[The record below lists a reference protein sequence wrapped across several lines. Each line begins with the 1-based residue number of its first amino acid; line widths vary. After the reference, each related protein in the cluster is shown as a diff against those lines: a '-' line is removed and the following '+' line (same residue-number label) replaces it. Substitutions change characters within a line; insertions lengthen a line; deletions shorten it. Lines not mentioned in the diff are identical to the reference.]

1 MSRWLTDY
9 KNHPFQKNWFALKEL
24 LKGIIVDDQTILTNV
39 QELARLKKVI
49 AYIDNILLG
58 LDPELVPKATWSSF
72 QQQLEPCLQHILAYK
87 NTKKIANL
95 NQANDHADNLLSYV
109 KPYFTTHEN
118 IIRSLKLGANA
129 YEEQFTDYAES
140 FKNKSDSLIKTIESN
155 QSSTTEYLK
164 QVEKIT
170 KKIVVLSDRLFEEKD
185 GVAGTE
191 AMVDK
196 LVVQLKQQAADV
208 TQLHSELL
216 LGDASKK
223 MLIEKVEKE
232 VTASQKII
240 LEKLSSV
247 KNEVDELAQYHK
259 VIFGDKESDNN
270 SGLKVEIE
278 KRRKDLIALET
289 ENKNNYEALFKKIEG
304 LLPGAT
310 SAGLASAYKELK
322 DKFDS
327 SIKNYTRAF
336 TGALLLL
343 IGASFVMSLSSF
355 SIFPVFEMKFI
366 DVQQWDVIL
375 RAVIYKTPFML
386 PIIWFAI
393 FSAKRRSQ
401 YERLQQEY
409 AHKEAFAKS
418 YESYKLQ
425 LTELKIES
433 NELQMALIE
442 KAIQAIAYNASVT
455 LDGKHEDSSPFTQ
468 VIEKLTPDDKK
479 ALFEL
484 IRKTGK

>member
-9 KNHPFQKNWFALKEL
+9 KNHPFQKNWIEIKEV
-24 LKGIIVDDQTILTNV
+24 LKGVNVDDQTILTNV

-72 QQQLEPCLQHILAYK
+72 QQQLEPCLQHLLAYK
-87 NTKKIANL
+87 NTKKIAHL
-95 NQANDHADNLLSYV
+95 NHANDHADNLLSYV
-109 KPYFTTHEN
+109 KPYFTTQEN

-129 YEEQFTDYAES
+129 YEEQFTDYAET
-140 FKNKSDSLIKTIESN
+140 FKNKSESLIKVIENN
-155 QSSTTEYLK
+155 QTSTTDYFK

-170 KKIVVLSDRLFEEKD
+170 KKIVTLSDRLFEEKD
-185 GVAGTE
+185 GVKGIE

-196 LVVQLKQQAADV
+196 LVAELKQQAVDV

-223 MLIEKVEKE
+223 VLIEKVEKE
-232 VTASQKII
+232 VAASQKLI

-247 KNEVDELAQYHK
+247 KNEVEDFSKFHK
-259 VIFGDKESDNN
+259 VIFGDKDSDNN

-278 KRRKDLIALET
+278 KRRNELSALYAES
-289 ENKNNYEALFKKIEG
+289 EQKIVALFKKIED

-336 TGALLLL
+336 IGSLILL
-343 IGASFVMSLSSF
+343 ILV
-355 SIFPVFEMKFI
+355 SIFLSVVTGKFNE
-366 DVQQWDVIL
+366 VQQWDEIL
-375 RAVIYKTPFML
+375 KAFIFKIPFML
-386 PIIWFAI
+386 PFIWFAI

-401 YERLQQEY
+401 YERLHQEY

-418 YESYKLQ
+418 YESYKKQ
-425 LTELKIES
+425 LTELNIDP
-433 NELQMALIE
+433 NDLQKALIE
-442 KAIQAIAYNASVT
+442 KAIQAISYNASVT
-455 LDGKHEDSSPFTQ
+455 LDGKHEDSTPLTQ
-468 VIEKLTPDDKK
+468 VFEKVTPDDIK
-479 ALFEL
+479 AFIEL
-484 IRKTGK
+484 MRKAGK

>member
-1 MSRWLTDY
+1 MSRWLTNY
-9 KNHPFQKNWFALKEL
+9 KNHPFQNNWVEIKEV
-24 LKGIIVDDQTILTNV
+24 LKGVNVDDQTILTDV

-49 AYIDNILLG
+49 VYIDEIQSG
-58 LDPELVPKATWSSF
+58 LDPELVPKSTWSSF
-72 QQQLEPCLQHILAYK
+72 QQQLEPCLQQLLLYK
-87 NTKKIANL
+87 NSKLISHL

-118 IIRSLKLGANA
+118 IISALKLGANA
-129 YEEQFTDYAES
+129 YEAQFTDYAES
-140 FKNKSDSLIKTIESN
+140 FKNRSDSLIKTIESN

-164 QVEKIT
+164 QVEKIS
-170 KKIVVLSDRLFEEKD
+170 KKIGGLSDRLFEEKD
-185 GVAGTE
+185 GVKGIE

-196 LVVQLKQQAADV
+196 LVAQLKQQAVDV

-223 MLIEKVEKE
+223 VLIEKVEKE

-247 KNEVDELAQYHK
+247 KSEVEDLSKFHK

-278 KRRKDLIALET
+278 KRRKDLIALDAESK
-289 ENKNNYEALFKKIEG
+289 EKIDALFKSIED

-310 SAGLASAYKELK
+310 SVGLASAYKELK

-327 SIKNYTRAF
+327 SIKNYTLAF
-336 TGALLLL
+336 ALALFLL
-343 IGASFVMSLSSF
+343 ILVPIVLSGATSEF
-355 SIFPVFEMKFI
+355 FPVFPSKFNEM
-366 DVQQWDVIL
+366 QQWDEIL
-375 RAVIYKTPFML
+375 KAFIYKIPFML

-393 FSAKRRSQ
+393 FSSKRRSQ
-401 YERLQQEY
+401 YERLHQEY

-418 YESYKLQ
+418 YESYKKQ
-425 LTELKIES
+425 LTELNIDT
-433 NELQMALIE
+433 NDLQKALIE
-442 KAIQAIAYNASVT
+442 KAIQAISYNASVT
-455 LDGKHEDSSPFTQ
+455 LDGKHEDLTPLTQ
-468 VIEKLTPDDKK
+468 VFEKVTPDDIK
-479 ALFEL
+479 AFFEFT
-484 IRKTGK
+484 RKASK